1 MAIDTS
7 SLMLALSG
15 LYGNN
20 TYGSSA
26 LSGSSSMGNSFQN
39 ILLSALLGGSSA
51 LTTGSCPYCAAIY
64 GDADT
69 QSTSRGLTSTGNGEA
84 TGAQLNQYFEE
95 AEEEYGVSADLLRA
109 IAKVGSGYD
118 INAEAES
125 GAQGLMQ
132 LMPAMA
138 EQMDIDDVFDA
149 RENIMGAARSLA
161 RKLELNGGDVAQ
173 AVRSYHA
180 ADVASAHYSGSEVG
194 MGLDEY
200 VEKVL
205 KYADEDLTQEVAV
218 SQSAAKTSGTAKAA
232 DKESVFTADDA
243 KYLAEMAKVQ
253 MQMQSMAAF
262 NTSLNGGSSG
272 GLI

>member
-1 MAIDTS
+1 
-7 SLMLALSG
+7 
-15 LYGNN
+15 
-20 TYGSSA
+20 
-26 LSGSSSMGNSFQN
+26 
-39 ILLSALLGGSSA
+39 
-51 LTTGSCPYCAAIY
+51 
-64 GDADT
+64 
-69 QSTSRGLTSTGNGEA
+69 
-84 TGAQLNQYFEE
+84 
-95 AEEEYGVSADLLRA
+95 
-109 IAKVGSGYD
+109 
-118 INAEAES
+118 
-125 GAQGLMQ
+125 
-132 LMPAMA
+132 
-138 EQMDIDDVFDA
+138 
-149 RENIMGAARSLA
+149 
-161 RKLELNGGDVAQ
+161 
-173 AVRSYHA
+173 
-180 ADVASAHYSGSEVG
+180 